1 MQSYIFATY
10 ESDKRKS
17 KIRNRFLLLFSILFI
32 VYLLIPSM
40 EEQIE
45 PVVEKEVELKKEV
58 VVKKEEAK
66 MPVPSIKEIK
76 EIIER
81 EESVYIEDTKIE
93 ETSSGVEEMLNP
105 YYIQIGTIL
114 YVESFQD
121 KLTALEKN
129 GIAYELFQIGEYKK
143 VLVGPYNGYSKAKE
157 ELNQVQAI
165 TGIKDAFIKEY
176 K

>member
-1 MQSYIFATY
+1 
-10 ESDKRKS
+10 
-17 KIRNRFLLLFSILFI
+17 
-32 VYLLIPSM
+32 
-40 EEQIE
+40 
-45 PVVEKEVELKKEV
+45 
-58 VVKKEEAK
+58 
-66 MPVPSIKEIK
+66 
-76 EIIER
+76 
-81 EESVYIEDTKIE
+81 
-93 ETSSGVEEMLNP
+93 MLNP

-121 KLTALEKN
+121 KLIALEKN

>member
-10 ESDKRKS
+10 ESDKRKF

-143 VLVGPYNGYSKAKE
+143 VLVGSYNGYSKAKE
-157 ELNQVQAI
+157 ALNQVQAI